1 MKIRRDRFKILFF
14 GGVLLFFLLIH
25 VIPAVSA
32 TTNTSTAFLA
42 ASENVTPSS
51 TQWIHISPIPD
62 QFVPPDEQG
71 NYTGNFFINGTTN
84 LAPGQEIN
92 VDMSNGDL
100 PPCPKYCWDN
110 PAHVFYP
117 CACGINATYS
127 GTTKIIE
134 NPEGNNAWSFF
145 VNTSPRTIGPAINDF
160 NDIWVVATSNN
171 VQAEAGF
178 CIHFVDH
185 TVTAVPSNTT
195 IPAISQ
201 ATQSLPLSTQ
211 SALSPLTVVVGI
223 GMGSLAV
230 LVISRKK

>member
-1 MKIRRDRFKILFF
+1 MKRDRFKISFF

-25 VIPAVSA
+25 IIPAVSA
-32 TTNTSTAFLA
+32 TTNTSTAFPP
-42 ASENVTPSS
+42 ASQNVTPSS
-51 TQWIHISPIPD
+51 TQWIQISPIPD
-62 QFVPPDEQG
+62 QFVPTYARG
-71 NYTGNFFINGTTN
+71 NYMGNFFINGTTN
-84 LAPGQEIN
+84 LAPGQEIR

-100 PPCPKYCWDN
+100 PPCPKYCWDI
-110 PAHVFYP
+110 PARVFYP

-134 NPEGNNAWSFF
+134 NPKGNNTWSFF
-145 VNTSPRTIGPAINDF
+145 VNTSPRIIGPAINDF

-178 CIHFVDH
+178 CIHFVDP
-185 TVTAVPSNTT
+185 TVTTVPSNTT
-195 IPAISQ
+195 HPAESQ
-201 ATQSLPLSTQ
+201 TTPSLPPPTQ
-211 SALSPLTVVVGI
+211 SALSSLTVVAGI